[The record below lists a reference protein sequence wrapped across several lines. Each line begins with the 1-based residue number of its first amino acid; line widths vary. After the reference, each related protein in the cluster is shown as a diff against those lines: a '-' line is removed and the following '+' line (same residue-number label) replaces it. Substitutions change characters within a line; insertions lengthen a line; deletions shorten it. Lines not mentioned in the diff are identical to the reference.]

1 MAEQYVE
8 LLRATSSSSA
18 LAQGAERNRMML
30 AIKMTKAAL
39 LAVACLP
46 SAEAFGSIP
55 SDELHLQPQ
64 KYMHFPEF
72 YDIPR
77 KKIWHTVRRPFP
89 LPRRLDRSRLLVDCF
104 SRT

>member
-46 SAEAFGSIP
+46 SARPPTDAPVVLRWVCVARDKGSVV
-55 SDELHLQPQ
+55 Q
-64 KYMHFPEF
+64 
-72 YDIPR
+72 
-77 KKIWHTVRRPFP
+77 
-89 LPRRLDRSRLLVDCF
+89 SRVGGGGG
-104 SRT
+104 